1 MHHQL
6 LSETVQHNAGV
17 VEQHK
22 EVVKLSAIVSVEC
35 SILAA
40 TSIEPLYGAG
50 SVCIYQVWDII
61 EDIST
66 NCLNIIPRVL
76 CSQRFIAN
84 WVNWAFP
91 LQQEGDLNEKKIT
104 IKICWCE

>member
-1 MHHQL
+1 M
-6 LSETVQHNAGV
+6 QHNAGV

-22 EVVKLSAIVSVEC
+22 EVVKLSAIVSPEC

-50 SVCIYQVWDII
+50 LVCIYILKAVHRVWDII

-66 NCLNIIPRVL
+66 SCLNIIHRVL
-76 CSQRFIAN
+76 CSQRFIAI
-84 WVNWAFP
+84 
-91 LQQEGDLNEKKIT
+91 LGNEL
-104 IKICWCE
+104 ELPPAAGV